1 MLFYI
6 GISDQPS
13 NRLCREDYLYEKFK
27 IILTNLKIIQV
38 EWFLSAKC
46 V

>member
-6 GISDQPS
+6 GNSDQPEKIIS
-13 NRLCREDYLYEKFK
+13 MLYEKFK